1 LKTIRDMKNC
11 LLVVPLLAGFSAPPA
26 QAQMETVRKMLFLEA
41 MESPATQTRIIASP
55 YTLHWSPSPNHRKT
69 WMFGGEKQYADGL
82 VLGAAYFSNSFGQ
95 DSATV
100 YRGRRLNQWSS
111 YEKLYAQWTAG
122 LMYGYKG
129 QYADQVPLNFRG
141 FSPVAV
147 LSLGWQFTPKYAL
160 QLNALGTAAVM
171 FQLSMEMP

>member
-1 LKTIRDMKNC
+1 
-11 LLVVPLLAGFSAPPA
+11 
-26 QAQMETVRKMLFLEA
+26 METVRKMLFLEGT
-41 MESPATQTRIIASP
+41 ESPAERTRILASP
-55 YTLHWSPSPNHRKT
+55 YTLHWSPSPNHRHT
-69 WMFGGEKQYADGL
+69 WMFGGEKQYANGL

-100 YRGRRLNQWSS
+100 YRGERLYNWSS

-122 LMYGYKG
+122 LMYGYKPPY
-129 QYADQVPLNFRG
+129 QDQVPLNFRG
-141 FSPVAV
+141 FSPLVV
-147 LSLGWQFTPKYAL
+147 LSLGWQFTPRYAL